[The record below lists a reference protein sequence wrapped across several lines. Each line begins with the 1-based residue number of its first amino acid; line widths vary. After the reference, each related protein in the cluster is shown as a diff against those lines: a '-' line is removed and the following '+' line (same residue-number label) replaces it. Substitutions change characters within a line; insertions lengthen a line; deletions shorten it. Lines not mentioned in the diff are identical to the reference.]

1 MKFGTNEI
9 QKVYLGTTELDKLYF
24 GTSEVYSKS
33 GGFDEYT
40 LGVWHFNGNT
50 DNAVVDSQYQFDT
63 SSSVVIYNDN
73 GKFGQS
79 AFINSNT
86 SSKIITFP
94 ANIGTSPFCYD
105 FWINHISGGSTMY
118 IGLGDNYY
126 GNGFTVTNNT
136 LKVCYG
142 NPSFY
147 TVPGFSNNSWHH
159 IAFEYTNGH
168 RYWYYDGQLVYS
180 ATYSG
185 GVDKNCFYFSN
196 NDANNLIDEL
206 RLSNIGRY
214 NGNNFTP
221 SNSPYGD

>member
-79 AFINSNT
+79 AFDDIDIDDSSELNS
-86 SSKIITFP
+86 
-94 ANIGTSPFCYD
+94 
-105 FWINHISGGSTMY
+105 
-118 IGLGDNYY
+118 LGKDNYY